1 MKKQAEIIHD
11 FPPAIFSCPFFL
23 FADIL
28 TAFYDI
34 GVSLIAQFFLI
45 ASDIIILMS
54 STRRK
59 EAFLH
64 IRPYCKYSI
73 ATMTNDKHSKN
84 TADQRKMLT
93 LRG

>member
-54 STRRK
+54 S
-59 EAFLH
+59 F
-64 IRPYCKYSI
+64 
-73 ATMTNDKHSKN
+73 
-84 TADQRKMLT
+84 
-93 LRG
+93 